1 MILYLSCTIE
11 GLDVVINFSV
21 LLQPNVTVF
30 REVKQLSL
38 YQCHYVIS
46 TVVETFLKTFLVSP
60 SQKYI

>member
-38 YQCHYVIS
+38 YQCHYS
-46 TVVETFLKTFLVSP
+46 TCYFRRGNF
-60 SQKYI
+60 SQDFSR

>member
-30 REVKQLSL
+30 KEVKQLSL
-38 YQCHYVIS
+38 YQCHYVL
-46 TVVETFLKTFLVSP
+46 FP
-60 SQKYI
+60 SWKLFSRLF